1 MTASTASNA
10 QNVPKAVFVRYQT
23 QAAKSGLALPH
34 LLWDWAHPATS
45 APGPRLTCHAYPSF
59 LCLLAYATNARHR
72 PFACARSAL
81 NCSCKSSR
89 PLFGVYLFACS
100 LPSLGRI
107 RYFVPCQCRGG
118 RLGRTRP
125 KGMGLLLEA
134 LRRESL
140 RSSML
145 RRVCRYW
152 GLSVADERAVNASSN
167 RTAPPL
173 PLVCAVPHR
182 HRNCA
187 HPNHICPGTGAP
199 LPHLNRDCAHPCHTH
214 LRGDLMYLQRGW
226 AHPAHIVTGTGAH
239 CPLPCHICAGTRQL
253 FVPGEIGG
261 NSFMAQ
267 DPPIF
272 LPCDDCLGE
281 FLCETG
287 ASLTPTNPGKRSRTH
302 AQTESLSGRHRFL

>member
-1 MTASTASNA
+1 L
-10 QNVPKAVFVRYQT
+10 VV
-23 QAAKSGLALPH
+23 
-34 LLWDWAHPATS
+34 
-45 APGPRLTCHAYPSF
+45 
-59 LCLLAYATNARHR
+59 
-72 PFACARSAL
+72 
-81 NCSCKSSR
+81 
-89 PLFGVYLFACS
+89 CS
-100 LPSLGRI
+100 LPSLRRI
-107 RYFVPCQCRGG
+107 RYFVPCQCRGRSTG
-118 RLGRTRP
+118 HTLP

-134 LRRESL
+134 LWRESL
-140 RSSML
+140 PSSML
-145 RRVCRYW
+145 RRVNRYW
-152 GLSVADERAVNASSN
+152 GLSMADERAVNASSN

-173 PLVCAVPHR
+173 PLVCAVRHR

-187 HPNHICPGTGAP
+187 HPDHICPGTGAP

-226 AHPAHIVTGTGAH
+226 AHPAQTCRVSGPR
-239 CPLPCHICAGTRQL
+239 PLPCHICAGTRQL

-272 LPCDDCLGE
+272 LPCDKCLGTNT

-302 AQTESLSGRHRFL
+302 AQHARLSGRRRFLWFMWFMQRRFQ